1 MSDDEAAPS
10 PLTVQQAQ
18 IWALARGIDR
28 IDSQWLLCRVMSCGR
43 SDLVTRGNE
52 CLEVSD
58 AAAFANGVGRLARGE
73 PLAYVLGDAVFRGL
87 HLSVNPSV
95 LVPRSDTETLV
106 DWGIEILTKN
116 GLWPSPLVL
125 DLGTGSGA
133 IALAMKQTCP
143 HAHVTAT
150 DFSSAALETA
160 RGNAARLG
168 FEIRWAQGDW
178 WHAVLPQRFHLVL
191 SNPPYIAD
199 DDAHLLALTH
209 EPRKSLVSAHGG
221 LADLLAIIDA
231 APDGLHDGG
240 WLALEHGHD
249 QAVAVAQRLVERGFV
264 DVRSR
269 RDLAGRWRCTGGR
282 WIAARDGRDRLPS
295 R

>member
-18 IWALARGIDR
+18 NWALARGIDR
-28 IDSQWLLCRVMSCGR
+28 IDSQWLLCRVMSCDR

-52 CLEVSD
+52 CLEVSE
-58 AAAFANGVGRLARGE
+58 AAAFANGIGRLVRGE

-87 HLSVNPSV
+87 HLSVSPSV
-95 LVPRSDTETLV
+95 LIPRSDTETLV
-106 DWGIEILTKN
+106 DWGVEILTQS
-116 GLWPSPLVL
+116 GLWPSPFVL

-133 IALAMKQTCP
+133 IALAMKHTCP

-160 RGNAARLG
+160 RGNAERLG
-168 FEIRWAQGDW
+168 LEIRWTQGDW
-178 WHAVLPQRFHLVL
+178 WDAVLPQRFHLVL

-199 DDAHLLALTH
+199 DDAHLLDLTH
-209 EPRKSLVSAHGG
+209 EPRESLVSAHGG
-221 LADLLAIIDA
+221 LADLHAIIDA

-249 QAVAVAQRLVERGFV
+249 QAVAVAQRLVDRGFV
-264 DVRSR
+264 DVGSR

-282 WIAARDGRDRLPS
+282 WSAARD
-295 R
+295 